1 MFPVFVPPE
10 CGVVK
15 GVDALAD
22 EIGVPGGELAGVEA
36 CDDAEERQI
45 ALDVFAPFVLA
56 QAPAKDIV
64 KLGLRLGQLDV
75 GHEMRL
81 RLLMEQPVIAMSRN
95 MP

>member
-1 MFPVFVPPE
+1 MPPE
-10 CGVVK
+10 CGVVE

-22 EIGVPGGELAGVEA
+22 EIGVFGGELAGIEA

-56 QAPAKDIV
+56 QAPTKDII

-75 GHEMRL
+75 GHEMGL

>member
-1 MFPVFVPPE
+1 MPPE
-10 CGVVK
+10 CGVVE
-15 GVDALAD
+15 GVEALAD
-22 EIGVPGGELAGVEA
+22 EIGVHRGELAGIIA
-36 CDDAEERQI
+36 CNDAEERQI

-56 QAPAKDIV
+56 QAPAKNVI

-75 GHEMRL
+75 GHEMGL